1 MTRYYMTLLL
11 ITVKNPSQLHALTTQ
26 TYILG
31 AVAGGIFL
39 LAAAIIAHLIRFE
52 GGSNPKD
59 PGKRRQWFW
68 AFMFLSFSTCF
79 LYNMYIVS
87 HTIAPNLQSKFITAN
102 ITGSLICL
110 ATYLIAGF
118 ILSKTFSKGKF
129 GSWFPSN
136 KH

>member
-1 MTRYYMTLLL
+1 MIHHFMTLL
-11 ITVKNPSQLHALTTQ
+11 ITVKTPSQLQGLNTQ

-39 LAAAIIAHLIRFE
+39 LTAAIIAHLIRFE

-68 AFMFLSFSTCF
+68 VFMFLSFSSCF
-79 LYNMYIVS
+79 FYNMYIVS
-87 HTIAPNLQSKFITAN
+87 HTIAPNLQAKFMTAN
-102 ITGSLICL
+102 VIGSFICL
-110 ATYLIAGF
+110 GTYLVSGF
-118 ILSKTFSKGKF
+118 VVSKMFSKGKL

-136 KH
+136 KQ